1 MSAAGLPGGGILAR
15 GGLVA
20 TFVRHPNAANLLMVL
35 MILFGAFSI
44 ARINTQFFPT
54 IDRPTITIGIAW
66 SGASAEDV
74 ETNILALVE
83 PEVRYISGVDQMTS
97 TAAEGSATVRLEFT
111 ESTDMSQAMT
121 DVETAVK
128 AVNNLP
134 EDSEEPTITRAVFF
148 DSVARLAVF
157 GSAEE
162 AVKRAWAKRMRDD
175 LIDRGIDKI
184 DFTGLRDAEIRIEV
198 PEIELRRLDTTISE
212 VSRSIA
218 ANSRD
223 LPSGTVEGVIERQLR
238 TLADAQGPR
247 ELAHVEVKSFAGGE
261 KVLLGDIAKIEDG
274 FDPDA
279 TRGLAGGS
287 TAIELDVR
295 RAPTADTLQT
305 AAILSAYVDEIK
317 PQLPPGVELATYEV
331 AADALS
337 ARIWLLVKNGL
348 GGLLVVVAI
357 LFVFLNAR
365 IAFWVA
371 AGIPVAMLATIG
383 FMYVSGQTI
392 NMISL
397 FSLIM
402 MLGIIVDDAIVVG
415 EHTATRLEMGDD
427 PHMAAE
433 NGVQMMLVPVLAA
446 MSTTLAAFAPILM
459 IGGTIGQM
467 MGVLPLVVVAVLIAS
482 LLECFLVLPGH
493 LANSLAGRRMPGW
506 SWWRQFLVAL
516 VLVVFLTGLTGRL
529 AVDLALGADDSGL
542 RAGARGF
549 AELPSFLRMA
559 IVVAASLVLAALVE
573 WALLAL
579 SRRNSRKIKAAA
591 GTAVQIDLHAGESRF
606 RRGFDRRFDSFRDGP
621 FSWLVQ
627 LAWNWRYVTFS
638 IALAMVMV
646 LAIGLARSGQVE
658 FVFFPSPEAENITGT
673 VVFNAG
679 LPEEQALAA
688 IAAYDKALR
697 RADKALSGEQKSSIR
712 AVFTTYGASSR
723 SGSATARIRVQLTT
737 SEERDVRTPDI
748 VNAWR
753 QASPDVA
760 GVARFTIAQARGG
773 PPGRDIEVRLQG
785 QRVADLKAASADV
798 VALLSAVDGVTGLD
812 DNLPWG
818 KPELVMELTPH
829 GAALGF
835 SIEEVG
841 RQIRNAFDGAIPFR
855 FPRGDDEVTVRLV
868 QTPASPG
875 SQALREFELRS
886 PSGTFVPLSEV
897 VEMTERQGFS
907 AIQRRDGRSTISV
920 TGDIDT
926 AVTTTGG
933 VVEQLTASGGLD
945 LIAANHGVTYSF
957 GGRSEEQE
965 NAFADLKLG
974 VAVALSVIYI
984 ILAWV
989 FASYW
994 RPVAVLLIIPFGIVG
1009 AIFGHWL
1016 LGYQLTILSF
1026 IGLLGLAG
1034 ILVNDSIILVAR
1046 LEERRAAGDT
1056 IAEAAIGASRDRLRA
1071 VLLTSLTT
1079 IGGLLPLLYEKSL
1092 QAQFLLPMAITIV
1105 FGLAMTTLLVLF
1117 LVPALVGIGND
1128 VTRALTYIY
1137 GRRQS
1142 LQRA

>member
-1 MSAAGLPGGGILAR
+1 MSDIGAPGRGLTAGR
-15 GGLVA
+15 GLVS
-20 TFVRHPNAANLLMVL
+20 TFIRHPNAANLLMVL

-54 IDRPTITIGIAW
+54 IDRPTITIGVAW

-74 ETNILALVE
+74 ETNILALIE
-83 PEVRYISGVDQMTS
+83 PGVRYVSGVDRMSS
-97 TAAEGSATVRLEFT
+97 TAAEGSATVRLEFADGA
-111 ESTDMSQAMT
+111 DMSQAMT

-128 AVNNLP
+128 AVGNLP
-134 EDSEEPTITRAVFF
+134 EDAEEPTIARSVFF
-148 DSVARLAVF
+148 DTVAKLAVF
-157 GSAEE
+157 GDADEV
-162 AVKRAWAKRMRDD
+162 VKRAWAKRIRDD

-198 PEIELRRLDTTISE
+198 PEIELRRLGMKVSDISTA
-212 VSRSIA
+212 IA

-223 LPSGTVEGVIERQLR
+223 LPSGTVDGAVQRQLR
-238 TLADAQGPR
+238 TLADAQGAR
-247 ELAHVEVKSFAGGE
+247 QLSKVEVKSFTGGD
-261 KVLLGDIAKIEDG
+261 KVLLGDIASIKDG
-274 FDPDA
+274 FDADD
-279 TRGLAGGS
+279 TRGLAAGS
-287 TAIELDVR
+287 PAIELDIR
-295 RAPTADTLQT
+295 RAPSADTLKT
-305 AAILSAYVDEIK
+305 AAILSGYIDEIT

-331 AADALS
+331 ASDALA

-392 NMISL
+392 NMMSL

-415 EHTATRLEMGDD
+415 EHTATRLGIGDD
-427 PHMAAE
+427 PQTAAE
-433 NGVQMMLVPVLAA
+433 NGVSMMFTPVMAA
-446 MSTTLAAFAPILM
+446 MTTTLAAFAPILL
-459 IGGTIGQM
+459 IGDTIGQM
-467 MGVLPLVVVAVLIAS
+467 MAVLPMVVIAVLVAS
-482 LLECFLVLPGH
+482 LLECFLILPGH
-493 LANSLAGRRMPGW
+493 LANSLAGRKTPGW
-506 SWWRQFLVAL
+506 SWWRQFLIAL
-516 VLVVFLTGLTGRL
+516 VLMVFLTGLSGRL
-529 AVDLALGADDSGL
+529 AVDLALGAGDTSI
-542 RAGARGF
+542 RVAARGF
-549 AELPSFLRMA
+549 AGLPPAARMA
-559 IVVAASLVLAALVE
+559 LLVAASLALATLME

-579 SRRNSRKIKAAA
+579 RRRKAHA
-591 GTAVQIDLHAGESRF
+591 GGRLEDAGESRF
-606 RRGFDRRFDSFRDGP
+606 RRAFDGGFDRFRNGP
-621 FSWLVQ
+621 FSRLVQ
-627 LAWNWRYVTFS
+627 LAWDWRYVTLS

-646 LAIGLARSGQVE
+646 LAIGLARSGRVE
-658 FVFFPSPEAENITGT
+658 FVFFPSPEAENVSGT
-673 VVFNAG
+673 LIFNAG
-679 LPEEQALAA
+679 LPEETALKA
-688 IAAYDKALR
+688 IAAHEEALR
-697 RADKALSGEQKSSIR
+697 EADKALAGSGPSSIR
-712 AVFTTYGASSR
+712 AVFTTFGASGR

-737 SEERDVRTPDI
+737 SEERDVRTPDL

-753 QASPDVA
+753 TAAPNIA
-760 GVARFTIAQARGG
+760 GVTRFTVEQARGG

-785 QRVADLKAASADV
+785 ERVAALKTAAADV
-798 VALLSAVDGVTGLD
+798 VALLSGLNGITGLD

-818 KPELVMELTPH
+818 KPELVMELTPQ

-855 FPRGDDEVTVRLV
+855 FPRGNDEVTVRLV
-868 QTPASPG
+868 QAPASPG
-875 SQALREFELRS
+875 SQALRDFELRS
-886 PSGTFVPLSEV
+886 PGGTFVPLLEV
-897 VEMTERQGFS
+897 VEMTDRQGFS
-907 AIQRRDGRSTISV
+907 AIQRRDGKSTISV

-926 AVTTTGG
+926 AVTTTGA
-933 VVEQLTASGGLD
+933 VVEQLTASGSLD
-945 LIAANHGVTYSF
+945 LVAARHGVSYSF

-965 NAFADLKLG
+965 NAFADLKIG

-994 RPVAVLLIIPFGIVG
+994 RPIAVLLIIPFGVVG

-1034 ILVNDSIILVAR
+1034 ILVNDSIILVDR
-1046 LEERRAAGDT
+1046 LEERREAGDSL
-1056 IAEAAIGASRDRLRA
+1056 AEAAIGASRDRLRA

-1079 IGGLLPLLYEKSL
+1079 IGGLLPLLYETSL

-1117 LVPALVGIGND
+1117 LVPALVGIGD
-1128 VTRALTYIY
+1128 DFSRALSYLY
-1137 GRRQS
+1137 GRRPAVD
-1142 LQRA
+1142 RA

>member
-1 MSAAGLPGGGILAR
+1 MINDDSSGRGGFAG
-15 GGLVA
+15 GGLVS
-20 TFVRHPNAANLLMVL
+20 TFIRHPNAANLLMVL

-54 IDRPTITIGIAW
+54 IDRPTISISIAW

-74 ETNILALVE
+74 ETNILALIE
-83 PEVRYISGVDQMTS
+83 PEVRYVSGVDRMTS
-97 TAAEGSATVRLEFT
+97 TASEGSASVRLEFT
-111 ESTDMSQAMT
+111 DDTDMSQAMT

-128 AVNNLP
+128 AVSNLP
-134 EDSEEPTITRAVFF
+134 EDAEEPAIARSVFF
-148 DSVARLAVF
+148 DTVAKLAVF
-157 GSAEE
+157 GSADE

-184 DFTGLRDAEIRIEV
+184 DFTGLRSAEIRIEV
-198 PEIELRRLDTTISE
+198 PEIELRRLDMKISD
-212 VSRSIA
+212 VSSAVA

-223 LPSGTVEGVIERQLR
+223 LPSGTVDGAVERQLR
-238 TLADAQGPR
+238 TLADAQGAR
-247 ELAHVEVKSFAGGE
+247 QLADVEVKSFTSGE
-261 KVLLGDIAKIEDG
+261 KVLLGDIARIADG
-274 FDPDA
+274 YDA
-279 TRGLAGGS
+279 DDTRGLAGGS

-295 RAPTADTLQT
+295 RAPTADTLTT
-305 AAILSAYVDEIK
+305 ASILSAYIDEIT
-317 PQLPPGVELATYEV
+317 PQLPPGVEIATYEV

-383 FMYVSGQTI
+383 FMYASGQTI

-427 PHMAAE
+427 PLMAAG
-433 NGVQMMLVPVLAA
+433 NGVAMMFTPVMAA
-446 MSTTLAAFAPILM
+446 MATTLAAFAPILL
-459 IGGTIGQM
+459 IGDTIGQM
-467 MGVLPLVVVAVLIAS
+467 MGVLPLVVVAVLVAS

-493 LANSLAGRRMPGW
+493 LANSLSGRKTPGW
-506 SWWRQFLVAL
+506 SWWRQFLIAL
-516 VLVVFLTGLTGRL
+516 VLMVFLIGLSGRL
-529 AVDLALGADDSGL
+529 AVDLALGANDNDL
-542 RAGARGF
+542 RAAARGF
-549 AELPSFLRMA
+549 AGLPPVARMA
-559 IVVAASLVLAALVE
+559 IVVAVSLALATLLEGV
-573 WALLAL
+573 LLAL
-579 SRRNSRKIKAAA
+579 RRRKTRA
-591 GTAVQIDLHAGESRF
+591 GHRSEDAGDSRF
-606 RRGFDRRFDSFRDGP
+606 RRAFDHGFDLFRDGL
-621 FSWLVQ
+621 FGRLVQ
-627 LAWNWRYVTFS
+627 LAWDWRYVTLS
-638 IALAMVMV
+638 IAVAMVMV
-646 LAIGLARSGQVE
+646 LAIGLARSGRVE
-658 FVFFPSPEAENITGT
+658 FVFFPSPEAENISGT
-673 VVFNAG
+673 LIFNAG
-679 LPEEQALAA
+679 LPEETALKA
-688 IAAYDKALR
+688 IAAHEQALR
-697 RADKALSGEQKSSIR
+697 RADAALAGSGPTSIK
-712 AVFTTYGASSR
+712 AVFTTFGASSR

-737 SEERDVRTPDI
+737 SEERAVRTPDI
-748 VNAWR
+748 VNTWR
-753 QASPDVA
+753 TAAPDIA
-760 GVARFTIAQARGG
+760 GVTRFTVAQSRGG

-785 QRVADLKAASADV
+785 ERVAALKTAAGDV
-798 VALLSAVDGVTGLD
+798 VALLSGISGISGLD

-818 KPELVMELTPH
+818 KPELVMQLTPH

-835 SIEEVG
+835 SIEDVG
-841 RQIRNAFDGAIPFR
+841 RQIRNAFDGSIPFR

-868 QTPASPG
+868 QKPASPG
-875 SQALREFELRS
+875 SQALRDFELRS
-886 PSGTFVPLSEV
+886 PGGTFVPLSEV
-897 VEMTERQGFS
+897 VDMSERQGFS
-907 AIQRRDGRSTISV
+907 AIQRRDGKSTISV

-926 AVTTTGG
+926 AVITTGA

-945 LIAANHGVTYSF
+945 LIAARHGVSYSF

-965 NAFADLKLG
+965 NAFADLQLG

-994 RPVAVLLIIPFGIVG
+994 RPIAVLLIIPFGVVG
-1009 AIFGHWL
+1009 AIFGHWV

-1046 LEERRAAGDT
+1046 LEERRAAGDSL
-1056 IAEAAIGASRDRLRA
+1056 AEAAIGASRDRLRA

-1079 IGGLLPLLYEKSL
+1079 IGGLLPLLYETSL

-1117 LVPALVGIGND
+1117 LVPALVGIGD
-1128 VTRALTYIY
+1128 DIARSFSYLY
-1137 GRRQS
+1137 GRRPHAH
-1142 LQRA
+1142 RA

>member
-1 MSAAGLPGGGILAR
+1 MSAAGLPGGGILGN

-54 IDRPTITIGIAW
+54 IDRPAITIAIAW

-83 PEVRYISGVDQMTS
+83 PEVRYISGVDEMTS
-97 TAAEGSATVRLEFT
+97 TAAEGSASIRLEFT

-157 GSAEE
+157 GAADES
-162 AVKRAWAKRMRDD
+162 VKRAWAKRMRDD

-223 LPSGTVEGVIERQLR
+223 LPSGTVEGTVDRQLR
-238 TLADAQGPR
+238 TIADAQGAR
-247 ELAHVEVKSFAGGE
+247 ELSHVEVKSFAGGE
-261 KVLLGDIAKIEDG
+261 KVLLGDIAEIDDG

-305 AAILSAYVDEIK
+305 AAILSAYIDEIT
-317 PQLPPGVELATYEV
+317 PQLPPGVEIATYEV

-383 FMYVSGQTI
+383 FMYISGQTI

-529 AVDLALGADDSGL
+529 AVDLALGADDNGL
-542 RAGARGF
+542 RAAARSF
-549 AELPSFLRMA
+549 AELSSFLRMA
-559 IVVAASLVLAALVE
+559 LVVAVSLMLAAMLE
-573 WALLAL
+573 WMLLAL
-579 SRRNSRKIKAAA
+579 SRRNSSKIAAAA
-591 GTAVQIDLHAGESRF
+591 GAGAQIERHAGESRF
-606 RRGFDRRFDSFRDGP
+606 RRGFDRRFDRFRDGP

-627 LAWNWRYVTFS
+627 LAWNWRYVTLS
-638 IALAMVMV
+638 IALSMVMV

-688 IAAYDKALR
+688 IAAYEAALR
-697 RADKALSGEQKSSIR
+697 RADEALSGEEASSIR

-737 SEERDVRTPDI
+737 SEERDIRTPDI

-760 GVARFTIAQARGG
+760 GVTRFTIAQARGG

-798 VALLSAVDGVTGLD
+798 VALLSAIDGVTGLD

-818 KPELVMELTPH
+818 KPELVMQLTPH

-868 QTPASPG
+868 QAPASPG

-897 VEMTERQGFS
+897 VDMTERQGFS
-907 AIQRRDGRSTISV
+907 AIQRRDGKSTISV

-933 VVEQLTASGGLD
+933 VVEQLTVGGGLD
-945 LIAANHGVTYSF
+945 LIAANHGITYSF

-1009 AIFGHWL
+1009 AIFGHWV

-1117 LVPALVGIGND
+1117 LVPALVGIGDD
-1128 VTRALTYIY
+1128 VTRALTFIY
-1137 GRRQS
+1137 GRRQR

>member
-1 MSAAGLPGGGILAR
+1 MSGAALPGR
-15 GGLVA
+15 GLMRGVGLVS

-44 ARINTQFFPT
+44 ANINTQFFPT
-54 IDRPTITIGIAW
+54 IDRPAISVGIAW

-97 TAAEGSATVRLEFT
+97 TAAEGSASIRLEFT
-111 ESTDMSQAMT
+111 ESTDMSQALT

-128 AVNNLP
+128 SVNNLP
-134 EDSEEPTITRAVFF
+134 EDAETPTVTRAVFF

-157 GSAEE
+157 GTADEG
-162 AVKRAWAKRMRDD
+162 VKRAWAKRMRDD

-184 DFTGLRDAEIRIEV
+184 DFTGLRAAEIRIEV
-198 PEIELRRLDTTISE
+198 PEIELRRLGMTIAD
-212 VSRSIA
+212 VSRAIA

-223 LPSGTVEGVIERQLR
+223 LPSGTVEGAIERQLR
-238 TLADAQGPR
+238 TLADAQGAR
-247 ELAHVEVKSFAGGE
+247 ELAAVEIKSFESGE
-261 KVLLGDIAKIEDG
+261 KVLLGDIAEISDG
-274 FDPDA
+274 FDADA

-305 AAILSAYVDEIK
+305 AAILSDYIDEIR
-317 PQLPPGVELATYEV
+317 PQLPPGVEIATYEV
-331 AADALS
+331 AADALA

-348 GGLLVVVAI
+348 GGLILVVAI

-415 EHTATRLEMGDD
+415 EHTATRLQMGDD
-427 PHMAAE
+427 PHSAAE
-433 NGVQMMLVPVLAA
+433 NGVQMMLTPVLAA
-446 MSTTLAAFAPILM
+446 MTTTLAAFAPILL
-459 IGGTIGQM
+459 IGDTVGQM
-467 MGVLPLVVVAVLIAS
+467 MGVLPLVVVAVLISS

-493 LANSLAGRRMPGW
+493 LANSLAARKMPGW
-506 SWWRQFLVAL
+506 SWWRQLLVAFI
-516 VLVVFLTGLTGRL
+516 LVVFLTGLSGRL
-529 AVDLALGADDSGL
+529 AVDLALGAEDAGL
-542 RAGARGF
+542 RGLARNF
-549 AELPSFLRMA
+549 AELPSLARMA
-559 IVVAASLVLAALVE
+559 AVVAVSLLLSALMEWLLLVLG
-573 WALLAL
+573 
-579 SRRNSRKIKAAA
+579 RRNSRTAAT
-591 GTAVQIDLHAGESRF
+591 GSLRDLEAGESRF
-606 RRGFDRRFDSFRDGP
+606 RQAFDRGFDGFRDGP
-621 FSWLVQ
+621 FARLVQ
-627 LAWNWRYVTFS
+627 LAWDWRYVTLS
-638 IALAMVMV
+638 IAVSMVLV
-646 LAIGLARSGQVE
+646 LAIGLARSGRVD
-658 FVFFPSPEAENITGT
+658 FVFFPTPEAENISGT

-679 LPEEQALAA
+679 LPEAEALDA
-688 IAAYDKALR
+688 IAAFDDALR
-697 RADKALSGEQKSSIR
+697 RADAALTGDGTSLIR

-723 SGSATARIRVQLTT
+723 SGAATARIRVQLTT

-753 QASPDVA
+753 QASPDIA
-760 GVARFTIAQARGG
+760 GVSRFTIAQARGG
-773 PPGRDIEVRLQG
+773 PPGRDISVRLQG
-785 QRVADLKAASADV
+785 ERVASLKAAAADV
-798 VALLSAVDGVTGLD
+798 VALLSAIDGVTGLD

-818 KPELVMELTPH
+818 KPELVMELTPE

-841 RQIRNAFDGAIPFR
+841 RQIRNAFDGAVPFR
-855 FPRGDDEVTVRLV
+855 FPRGNDEVTVRLV
-868 QTPASPG
+868 QSPASQG
-875 SQALREFELRS
+875 SQALREFEFRS
-886 PSGTFVPLSEV
+886 PAGNFVPLMEV
-897 VEMTERQGFS
+897 VNMTERQGFS
-907 AIQRRDGRSTISV
+907 AIQRRDGKSTISV

-926 AVTTTGG
+926 AVNTTGG
-933 VVEQLTASGGLD
+933 VVEQLTAGGGLD
-945 LIAANHGVTYSF
+945 LIAAEHGVSYSF

-965 NAFADLKLG
+965 NAFADLRLG
-974 VAVALSVIYI
+974 VAVAISVIYI

-994 RPVAVLLIIPFGIVG
+994 RPLAVLLIIPFGIVG

-1046 LEERRAAGDT
+1046 LEERVGAGDSL
-1056 IAEAAIGASRDRLRA
+1056 AEAAVGASRDRLRA

-1079 IGGLLPLLYEKSL
+1079 IGGLLPLLYETSL

-1128 VTRALTYIY
+1128 FTRALTFVY
-1137 GRRQS
+1137 GRRQR

>member
-1 MSAAGLPGGGILAR
+1 MTDAAIPGRGILAG
-15 GGLVA
+15 GGLVS

-54 IDRPTITIGIAW
+54 IDRPTITVGVAW

-74 ETNILALVE
+74 ETNVLALIE

-97 TAAEGSATVRLEFT
+97 TAAEGSATVRLEFS
-111 ESTDMSQAMT
+111 ESTDMAQAMT

-128 AVNNLP
+128 SVNNLP
-134 EDSEEPTITRAVFF
+134 EDAEEPTISRAVFF

-157 GSAEE
+157 GSADET
-162 AVKRAWAKRMRDD
+162 VKRAWAKRMRDD

-184 DFTGLRDAEIRIEV
+184 DFTGLRDAEIRVEV
-198 PEIELRRLDTTISE
+198 PEIELRRLDTTISD
-212 VSRSIA
+212 VSRAIA

-223 LPSGTVEGVIERQLR
+223 LPSGSVEGAIERQLR
-238 TLADAQGPR
+238 TLADAQGAR
-247 ELAHVEVKSFAGGE
+247 KLAAVEVKSFPGGD
-261 KVLLGDIAKIEDG
+261 KVYLGDIARISDG
-274 FDPDA
+274 FDADA
-279 TRGLAGGS
+279 TRGLAAGS
-287 TAIELDVR
+287 AAIELDVR
-295 RAPTADTLQT
+295 RAPTADTLKT
-305 AAILSAYVDEIK
+305 AAILSAYIDEIT
-317 PQLPPGVELATYEV
+317 PQLPPGVEIATYEV
-331 AADALS
+331 AADALA

-348 GGLLVVVAI
+348 GGLLLVVAI
-357 LFVFLNAR
+357 LFLFLNAR

-383 FMYVSGQTI
+383 FMYASGQTI

-433 NGVQMMLVPVLAA
+433 NGVHMMLTPVLAA

-459 IGGTIGQM
+459 IGDTIGQI

-493 LANSLAGRRMPGW
+493 LANSLASRKPPGW

-516 VLVVFLTGLTGRL
+516 VLIVFLTGLSGRL
-529 AVDLALGADDSGL
+529 SVDLALGAEDAGL
-542 RAGARGF
+542 RAAARGF
-549 AELPSFLRMA
+549 AELPAVARMA
-559 IVVAASLVLAALVE
+559 IMVTLSLFVAALLE
-573 WALLAL
+573 WLMLAL
-579 SRRNSRKIKAAA
+579 SRRNGRRVAASGA
-591 GTAVQIDLHAGESRF
+591 TEERVDVHAGESRF
-606 RRGFDRRFDSFRDGP
+606 RRAFDRGFDRFRDGP
-621 FSWLVQ
+621 FSRLVQ
-627 LAWNWRYVTFS
+627 LAWDWRYVTFA
-638 IALAMVMV
+638 IAVAMVLV
-646 LAIGLARSGQVE
+646 LAVGLARSGRVE
-658 FVFFPSPEAENITGT
+658 FVFFPSPEAENISGT

-679 LPEEQALAA
+679 LPEEDALAA
-688 IAAYDKALR
+688 IAAFDDALR
-697 RADKALSGEQKSSIR
+697 RADRALSGSGPSSIR
-712 AVFTTYGASSR
+712 AVFTTYGASNR

-753 QASPDVA
+753 QAAPDVA
-760 GVARFTIAQARGG
+760 GVTRFTIAQSRGG

-785 QRVADLKAASADV
+785 QRVASLKAAAADV

-818 KPELVMELTPH
+818 KPELVMELTAH

-841 RQIRNAFDGAIPFR
+841 RQIRNAFDGAVPFR

-868 QTPASPG
+868 QAPASPG
-875 SQALREFELRS
+875 SQALREFELKS
-886 PSGTFVPLSEV
+886 PAGYFVPLLEV
-897 VEMTERQGFS
+897 VEMNERQGFS
-907 AIQRRDGRSTISV
+907 AIQRRDGKSTISV

-926 AVTTTGG
+926 AVTTTGA
-933 VVEQLTASGGLD
+933 VVESLTAGGGLD
-945 LIAANHGVTYSF
+945 LVAANHGVSYSF

-965 NAFADLKLG
+965 NAFADLRLG

-994 RPVAVLLIIPFGIVG
+994 RPLAVLLIIPFGIVG
-1009 AIFGHWL
+1009 AIFGHWV

-1046 LEERRAAGDT
+1046 LEERRSAGDNL
-1056 IAEAAIGASRDRLRA
+1056 ARAAVGASRDRLRA

-1117 LVPALVGIGND
+1117 LVPALVGIGDD
-1128 VTRALTYIY
+1128 VARALTYLY
-1137 GRRQS
+1137 GRRQR

>member
-1 MSAAGLPGGGILAR
+1 MSGTGFPGGGLMR
-15 GGLVA
+15 GAGLVS

-54 IDRPTITIGIAW
+54 IDRPTITVGIAW

-83 PEVRYISGVDQMTS
+83 PEVRYISGVDEMTS
-97 TAAEGSATVRLEFT
+97 TAAEGSASIRLEFT
-111 ESTDMSQAMT
+111 ESTDMSQALT

-128 AVNNLP
+128 AVSNLP
-134 EDSEEPTITRAVFF
+134 EDVETPTVTRAVFF
-148 DSVARLAVF
+148 DSVARLAIF
-157 GSAEE
+157 GTADE

-184 DFTGLRDAEIRIEV
+184 DFTGLRAAEIRIEV
-198 PEIELRRLDTTISE
+198 PEIELRRLDTTIAD
-212 VSRSIA
+212 VSRAIA
-218 ANSRD
+218 TNSRD
-223 LPSGTVEGVIERQLR
+223 LPSGTVEGAVERQLR
-238 TLADAQGPR
+238 TLADAQGVR
-247 ELAHVEVKSFAGGE
+247 ELAAVEVKSFDSGE
-261 KVLLGDIAKIEDG
+261 KVLLGDIAEISDG

-305 AAILSAYVDEIK
+305 AAILSDYIDEIT
-317 PQLPPGVELATYEV
+317 PQLPPGVEIATYEV
-331 AADALS
+331 AADALA

-348 GGLLVVVAI
+348 GGLVLVVAI

-415 EHTATRLEMGDD
+415 EHTATRLQMGDD
-427 PHMAAE
+427 PHTAAE
-433 NGVQMMLVPVLAA
+433 NGVQMMFTPVLAA

-459 IGGTIGQM
+459 IGDTVGQM

-493 LANSLAGRRMPGW
+493 LANSLAARKVPGW
-506 SWWRQFLVAL
+506 SWWRQLLVAL
-516 VLVVFLTGLTGRL
+516 ILVVFLTGLSGRL
-529 AVDLALGADDSGL
+529 AVDLALGDGGAGL
-542 RAGARGF
+542 RGLARSF
-549 AELPSFLRMA
+549 AELPSLARMA
-559 IVVAASLVLAALVE
+559 IVVSVSLLLSVLME
-573 WALLAL
+573 WLLLAL
-579 SRRNSRKIKAAA
+579 GRRNSRKAAA
-591 GTAVQIDLHAGESRF
+591 SQRDLDAGESRF
-606 RRGFDRRFDSFRDGP
+606 RQAFDRGFDGFRDGP
-621 FSWLVQ
+621 FARLVQ
-627 LAWNWRYVTFS
+627 LAWDWRYVTLS
-638 IALAMVMV
+638 IAISMVLV
-646 LAIGLARSGQVE
+646 LAIGLARSGRVE
-658 FVFFPSPEAENITGT
+658 FVFFPSPEAENISGT

-679 LPEEQALAA
+679 LPEAEALDA
-688 IAAYDKALR
+688 IAAFDDALR
-697 RADKALSGEQKSSIR
+697 RADQALTGGGPSLVR

-723 SGSATARIRVQLTT
+723 SGAATARIRVQLTT

-753 QASPDVA
+753 QASPDIA
-760 GVARFTIAQARGG
+760 GVTRFTIAQARGG
-773 PPGRDIEVRLQG
+773 PPGRDISVRLQG
-785 QRVADLKAASADV
+785 ERVASLKAAAADV
-798 VALLSAVDGVTGLD
+798 VALLSSVDGVTGLD

-818 KPELVMELTPH
+818 KPELVMQLTPQ

-841 RQIRNAFDGAIPFR
+841 RQIRNAFDGAVPFR
-855 FPRGDDEVTVRLV
+855 FPRGNDEVTVRLV
-868 QTPASPG
+868 QEPASPG

-886 PSGTFVPLSEV
+886 PSGNFVPLTEV

-907 AIQRRDGRSTISV
+907 AIQRRDGKSTISV

-926 AVTTTGG
+926 AVNTTGG
-933 VVEQLTASGGLD
+933 VVEQLTAGGGLD
-945 LIAANHGVTYSF
+945 LIAAEHGVSYSF

-965 NAFADLKLG
+965 NAFADLRLG
-974 VAVALSVIYI
+974 VVVAISVIYI

-994 RPVAVLLIIPFGIVG
+994 RPLAVLLIIPFGVVG

-1046 LEERRAAGDT
+1046 LEERVGAGDSL
-1056 IAEAAIGASRDRLRA
+1056 AEAAIGASRDRLRA

-1079 IGGLLPLLYEKSL
+1079 IGGLLPLLYETSL

-1117 LVPALVGIGND
+1117 LVPALVGIGD
-1128 VTRALTYIY
+1128 DFTRALTFVY
-1137 GRRQS
+1137 GRRPR

>member
-1 MSAAGLPGGGILAR
+1 MSAAGLPGGGILGR
-15 GGLVA
+15 GGLVT

-54 IDRPTITIGIAW
+54 IDRPAITIAIAW

-83 PEVRYISGVDQMTS
+83 PEVRYISGVDEMTS
-97 TAAEGSATVRLEFT
+97 TAAEGSASIRLEFT

-157 GSAEE
+157 GAADES
-162 AVKRAWAKRMRDD
+162 VKRAWAKRMRDD

-223 LPSGTVEGVIERQLR
+223 LPSGTVEGTVDRQLR
-238 TLADAQGPR
+238 TIADAQGAR
-247 ELAHVEVKSFAGGE
+247 ELAHVEVKSFTGGE
-261 KVLLGDIAKIEDG
+261 KVLLGDIAEISDG
-274 FDPDA
+274 FDLDA
-279 TRGLAGGS
+279 TRGLAAGS
-287 TAIELDVR
+287 TAIQLDVR

-305 AAILSAYVDEIK
+305 AAILSAYIDEIT
-317 PQLPPGVELATYEV
+317 PQLPPGIEIATYEV

-402 MLGIIVDDAIVVG
+402 MLGVIVDDAIVVG

-427 PHMAAE
+427 PHLAAE

-493 LANSLAGRRMPGW
+493 LANSLAERRAPGW

-516 VLVVFLTGLTGRL
+516 VLVVFLTGLTDRL
-529 AVDLALGADDSGL
+529 AVDLALGANDNGL
-542 RAGARGF
+542 RAAARGF
-549 AELPSFLRMA
+549 AELPSIARMA
-559 IVVAASLVLAALVE
+559 IVVAVSLILAAMLE
-573 WALLAL
+573 WMLLAL
-579 SRRNSRKIKAAA
+579 SRRNSRKIAAAA
-591 GTAVQIDLHAGESRF
+591 GSGARIELHAGESRF

-627 LAWNWRYVTFS
+627 LAWNWRYVTLS
-638 IALAMVMV
+638 IALSMVMV
-646 LAIGLARSGQVE
+646 LAVGLARSGQVE

-688 IAAYDKALR
+688 ITAYETALR
-697 RADKALSGEQKSSIR
+697 RADEALSGEDASSIR
-712 AVFTTYGASSR
+712 AVFTTYGASRR

-760 GVARFTIAQARGG
+760 GVTRFTIAQARGG

-868 QTPASPG
+868 QAPASPG

-886 PSGTFVPLSEV
+886 PTGAFVPLSEV
-897 VEMTERQGFS
+897 VDMTERQGFS

-933 VVEQLTASGGLD
+933 VVEQLTAGGGLD
-945 LIAANHGVTYSF
+945 LVAANHGVTYSF

-965 NAFADLKLG
+965 NAFADLRLG

-994 RPVAVLLIIPFGIVG
+994 RPDC
-1009 AIFGHWL
+1009 
-1016 LGYQLTILSF
+1016 
-1026 IGLLGLAG
+1026 GLC
-1034 ILVNDSIILVAR
+1034 
-1046 LEERRAAGDT
+1046 
-1056 IAEAAIGASRDRLRA
+1056 
-1071 VLLTSLTT
+1071 
-1079 IGGLLPLLYEKSL
+1079 
-1092 QAQFLLPMAITIV
+1092 
-1105 FGLAMTTLLVLF
+1105 
-1117 LVPALVGIGND
+1117 
-1128 VTRALTYIY
+1128 
-1137 GRRQS
+1137 
-1142 LQRA
+1142 

>member
-1 MSAAGLPGGGILAR
+1 MNGAALPGRGLLRGAGL
-15 GGLVA
+15 VS

-54 IDRPTITIGIAW
+54 IDRPTITVGIAW

-97 TAAEGSATVRLEFT
+97 TAAEGSASIRLEFT
-111 ESTDMSQAMT
+111 ESTDMSQALT

-134 EDSEEPTITRAVFF
+134 EDAETPTVTRAVFF
-148 DSVARLAVF
+148 DSVARLAIF
-157 GSAEE
+157 GTADE

-184 DFTGLRDAEIRIEV
+184 DFTGLRAAEIRIEV
-198 PEIELRRLDTTISE
+198 PEIELRRLDTTISD
-212 VSRSIA
+212 VSRAIA

-223 LPSGTVEGVIERQLR
+223 LPSGTVEGAVERQLR
-238 TLADAQGPR
+238 TLADAQGVR
-247 ELAHVEVKSFAGGE
+247 ELAAVEVKSFDSGE
-261 KVLLGDIAKIEDG
+261 KVLLGDIAEISDG

-305 AAILSAYVDEIK
+305 AAILSDYIDEIT
-317 PQLPPGVELATYEV
+317 PQLPPGVEIASYEV
-331 AADALS
+331 AADALA

-348 GGLLVVVAI
+348 GGLVLVVAI
-357 LFVFLNAR
+357 LFIFLNAR

-415 EHTATRLEMGDD
+415 EHTATRLQMGDD
-427 PHMAAE
+427 PHNAAE
-433 NGVQMMLVPVLAA
+433 NGVQMMFTPVLAA

-467 MGVLPLVVVAVLIAS
+467 MGVLPLVVVAVLISS

-493 LANSLAGRRMPGW
+493 LANSLAARKVPGW
-506 SWWRQFLVAL
+506 SWWRQLLVAL
-516 VLVVFLTGLTGRL
+516 ILVVFLTGLSGRL
-529 AVDLALGADDSGL
+529 AVDLALGAEDAGL
-542 RAGARGF
+542 RSFARSF
-549 AELPSFLRMA
+549 AELPSMARMA
-559 IVVAASLVLAALVE
+559 IVVAVSLLLSALLE
-573 WALLAL
+573 WLLLAL
-579 SRRNSRKIKAAA
+579 GRRNSRKAAA
-591 GTAVQIDLHAGESRF
+591 GRRDLEAGESRF
-606 RRGFDRRFDSFRDGP
+606 RQAFDRRFDGFRDGP
-621 FSWLVQ
+621 FARLVQ
-627 LAWNWRYVTFS
+627 LAWNWRYVTLS
-638 IALAMVMV
+638 IAVSMVLV
-646 LAIGLARSGQVE
+646 LAIGLARSGRVE

-679 LPEEQALAA
+679 LPEAEALDA
-688 IAAYDKALR
+688 IAAFDDALR
-697 RADKALSGEQKSSIR
+697 RADEALTGGDPSLIR

-723 SGSATARIRVQLTT
+723 SGAATARIRVQLTT
-737 SEERDVRTPDI
+737 SEEREVRTPDI

-753 QASPDVA
+753 QASPDIA
-760 GVARFTIAQARGG
+760 GVTRFTIAQARGG
-773 PPGRDIEVRLQG
+773 PPGRDISVRLQG
-785 QRVADLKAASADV
+785 ERVASLKAAAADV
-798 VALLSAVDGVTGLD
+798 VALLSGMDGVTGLD

-818 KPELVMELTPH
+818 KPELVMELTPQ

-841 RQIRNAFDGAIPFR
+841 RQIRNAFDGAVPFR
-855 FPRGDDEVTVRLV
+855 FPRGNDEVTVRLV
-868 QTPASPG
+868 QEPASPG

-886 PSGTFVPLSEV
+886 PAGNFVPLTEV

-907 AIQRRDGRSTISV
+907 AIQRRDGKSTISV

-926 AVTTTGG
+926 AVNTTGG
-933 VVEQLTASGGLD
+933 VVEQLTAGGGLD
-945 LIAANHGVTYSF
+945 LIAAEHGVSYSF

-965 NAFADLKLG
+965 NAFADLRLG
-974 VAVALSVIYI
+974 VVVAISVIYI

-994 RPVAVLLIIPFGIVG
+994 RPLAVLLIIPFGVVG
-1009 AIFGHWL
+1009 AIFGHWV

-1046 LEERRAAGDT
+1046 LEERLGAGDT
-1056 IAEAAIGASRDRLRA
+1056 LAEAAIGASRDRLRA

-1079 IGGLLPLLYEKSL
+1079 IGGLLPLLYETSL

-1117 LVPALVGIGND
+1117 LVPALVGIGD
-1128 VTRALTYIY
+1128 DFTRALTFVY
-1137 GRRQS
+1137 GRRQR

>member
-1 MSAAGLPGGGILAR
+1 MSGVALPGRGLLRGAGL
-15 GGLVA
+15 VS

-54 IDRPTITIGIAW
+54 IDRPTISIGIAW

-83 PEVRYISGVDQMTS
+83 PEVRYISGVDRMTS
-97 TAAEGSATVRLEFT
+97 TAAEGSASIRLEFT
-111 ESTDMSQAMT
+111 ETTDMSQALT

-134 EDSEEPTITRAVFF
+134 EDAETPTVTRAVFF
-148 DSVARLAVF
+148 DSVARLAIF
-157 GSAEE
+157 GTADE

-184 DFTGLRDAEIRIEV
+184 DFTGLRAAEIRIEV
-198 PEIELRRLDTTISE
+198 PEIELRRLDATIAD
-212 VSRSIA
+212 VSRAIA

-223 LPSGTVEGVIERQLR
+223 LPSGTVEGTVERQLR
-238 TLADAQGPR
+238 TLADAQGVR
-247 ELAHVEVKSFAGGE
+247 ELAAVEVKSFESGE
-261 KVLLGDIAKIEDG
+261 KVLLGDIAEISDG

-305 AAILSAYVDEIK
+305 AAILSDYIDEIT
-317 PQLPPGVELATYEV
+317 PQLPPGVEIATYEV
-331 AADALS
+331 AADALA

-348 GGLLVVVAI
+348 GGLILVVAI
-357 LFVFLNAR
+357 LFIFLNAR

-427 PHMAAE
+427 PHTAAE
-433 NGVQMMLVPVLAA
+433 NGVQMMFTPVLAA

-459 IGGTIGQM
+459 IGDTVGQM

-493 LANSLAGRRMPGW
+493 LANSLAARKMPGW
-506 SWWRQFLVAL
+506 SWWRQLLVAL
-516 VLVVFLTGLTGRL
+516 ILVVFLTGLSGRL
-529 AVDLALGADDSGL
+529 AVDLALGAEDAGL
-542 RAGARGF
+542 RSVARGF
-549 AELPSFLRMA
+549 AELPSPARMA
-559 IVVAASLVLAALVE
+559 AVVAVSLLLSALME
-573 WALLAL
+573 WLLLAL
-579 SRRNSRKIKAAA
+579 GRRNSRKA
-591 GTAVQIDLHAGESRF
+591 TASQRDLQAGESRF
-606 RRGFDRRFDSFRDGP
+606 RQAFDRRFDGFRDGP
-621 FSWLVQ
+621 FARLVQ
-627 LAWNWRYVTFS
+627 LAWDWRYVTLS
-638 IALAMVMV
+638 IAVSMVLV
-646 LAIGLARSGQVE
+646 LAIGLARSGRVE

-679 LPEEQALAA
+679 LPEAEALDA
-688 IAAYDKALR
+688 IAAFDDALR
-697 RADKALSGEQKSSIR
+697 RADEALTGNDPSLIR

-723 SGSATARIRVQLTT
+723 SGAATARIRVQLTT

-753 QASPDVA
+753 QASPDIA
-760 GVARFTIAQARGG
+760 GVTRFTIAQARGG
-773 PPGRDIEVRLQG
+773 PPGRDISVRLQG
-785 QRVADLKAASADV
+785 ERVASLKAAAADV
-798 VALLSAVDGVTGLD
+798 VALLSGIDGVTGLD

-818 KPELVMELTPH
+818 KPELVMQLTPQ

-841 RQIRNAFDGAIPFR
+841 RQIRNAFDGAVPFR
-855 FPRGDDEVTVRLV
+855 FPRGNDEVTVRLV
-868 QTPASPG
+868 QDPASPG

-886 PSGTFVPLSEV
+886 PSGNFVPLTEV

-907 AIQRRDGRSTISV
+907 AIQRRDGKSTISV

-926 AVTTTGG
+926 AVNTTGG
-933 VVEQLTASGGLD
+933 VVEQLTAGGGLD
-945 LIAANHGVTYSF
+945 LIAAEHGVSYSF

-965 NAFADLKLG
+965 NAFADLRLG
-974 VAVALSVIYI
+974 VAVAISVIYI

-994 RPVAVLLIIPFGIVG
+994 RPLAVLLIIPFGIVG

-1046 LEERRAAGDT
+1046 LEERAGAGDT
-1056 IAEAAIGASRDRLRA
+1056 LGEAAVGASRDRLRA

-1079 IGGLLPLLYEKSL
+1079 IGGLLPLLYETSL

-1117 LVPALVGIGND
+1117 LVPALVGIGD
-1128 VTRALTYIY
+1128 DFTRALTFLY
-1137 GRRQS
+1137 GRRQR